1 MVAAIGAVAA
11 VGGAAISASGAKSA
25 ANAQS
30 ASSDQATQ
38 AQMMASAQMQAAL
51 SPWVKSGEAA
61 QNRLNQ
67 YLGLGGAGSSGVTS
81 MGLQT
86 GLTPDQVRQQLM
98 GRFTR
103 QSTTGAGGASAPA
116 YRTGAEAV
124 AALGAQGAHDYF
136 QRLNTQGSDADM
148 SPLWGGQPKGSV
160 LVPQGGNSADG
171 VHGDTY
177 GMPATAQSGPASD
190 VDYEGLD
197 AAIAKYYEEQNAQN
211 AAAQA
216 DPNYGSLL
224 RAYRNG
230 QEFSFTGKDLASD
243 PGYQFGLNQ
252 GTQGIE
258 RGQAA
263 RGNFLSGAA
272 MKELDRF
279 NQDYAGTKFN
289 EGFNRASST
298 WNTNRSAYD
307 TNRNTIYSFLT
318 GQSTMGQNSAAQ
330 VGTNNQQTANAIGNN
345 LMGAGNAQAAGQV
358 ASSNALASGING
370 AVNSYNSTNNLN
382 SAAGWNNLLS
392 NPRSPVAK
400 YPDSSVMARI
410 LPSDCMYPAATRPAA
425 HISPRSPA
433 GSSSLVTGSTILT
446 VTPGRGG
453 PFVVSRSCTAA
464 SWGVTVALA

>member
-25 ANAQS
+25 ANTQAA
-30 ASSDQATQ
+30 ASEQASQ
-38 AQMMASAQMQAAL
+38 AQMMAAAQMRADLQ
-51 SPWVKSGEAA
+51 PWVKAGGAA
-61 QNRLNQ
+61 QSRLNQ
-67 YLGLGGAGSSGVTS
+67 YLGLGGVGSSGVTS

-98 GRFTR
+98 SRYTR
-103 QSTTGAGGASAPA
+103 NTTPASGGGAAGPQ
-116 YRTGAEAV
+116 YRSGREAV
-124 AALGAQGAHDYF
+124 NALGAAGAHDYF
-136 QRLNTQGSDADM
+136 QNQNTQNANTSL
-148 SPLWGGQPKGSV
+148 SSLWGGQPEGSV

-177 GMPATAQSGPASD
+177 AMPVTSQAGPSSE

-216 DPNYGSLL
+216 DPAYGSLL

-258 RGQAA
+258 RGQAS
-263 RGNFLSGAA
+263 RGNFLSGGA
-272 MKELDRF
+272 MKELARF
-279 NQDYAGTKFN
+279 NEDYAGTKFN
-289 EGFNRASST
+289 DAYSRNLST
-298 WNTNRSAYD
+298 WNTNLGAYNQ
-307 TNRNTIYSFLT
+307 NRNTIYNFLT

-330 VGTNNQQTANAIGNN
+330 VGTNNQQTANAVGNN
-345 LMGAGNAQAAGQV
+345 ITNAGTAQSAGMV
-358 ASSNALASGING
+358 AGSNALQSGING

-382 SAAGWNNLLS
+382 SAAGWNNLLAS
-392 NPRSPVAK
+392 QGGGYSG
-400 YPDSSVMARI
+400 YTGYTGTTDSI
-410 LPSDCMYPAATRPAA
+410 GNLNTQK
-425 HISPRSPA
+425 
-433 GSSSLVTGSTILT
+433 GW
-446 VTPGRGG
+446 
-453 PFVVSRSCTAA
+453 TA
-464 SWGVTVALA
+464 

>member
-98 GRFTR
+98 GRYTR
-103 QSTTGAGGASAPA
+103 QPTAGAGGGAAAPA

-136 QRLNTQGSDADM
+136 QRQNTQGANTDM
-148 SPLWGGQPKGSV
+148 SPLWTSPDRRNPGMDEITISDGSQQQAGGPTGE
-160 LVPQGGNSADG
+160 
-171 VHGDTY
+171 
-177 GMPATAQSGPASD
+177 

-370 AVNSYNSTNNLN
+370 AVNSYNSSNNLN

-392 NPRSPVAK
+392 SQGGG
-400 YPDSSVMARI
+400 YSGYTGYTGTTDSIANMN
-410 LPSDCMYPAATRPAA
+410 TQK
-425 HISPRSPA
+425 
-433 GSSSLVTGSTILT
+433 GW
-446 VTPGRGG
+446 
-453 PFVVSRSCTAA
+453 TA
-464 SWGVTVALA
+464 